1 MPPAAS
7 LLTLPQ
13 RRRALALG
21 HVNAAL
27 WAAGNSLTTGSLVS
41 YLARD
46 LGAQGLALSFV
57 LALPNLTG
65 VLRLGAPSL
74 IARAGTAR
82 RACLALYS
90 ASYVAIVGLPAIAA
104 SVPLVSRHAGVAAMI
119 ALLFGHQLLEY
130 LGHVA
135 LWTWWADLVPLPI
148 RGRYFARRQMIQLAV
163 AVPILLA
170 SGYFAD
176 GWRARYAQEP
186 DRLLLAYAIPN
197 GLGAACL
204 LGSIV
209 PLALMPATRR
219 YERVPGFARAAL
231 AAPFRDRRFR
241 RLLYFRAWFSFANG
255 ISQTVQNV
263 IYPKE
268 VLGLGVG
275 PMAAM
280 RVTMQ
285 MGQFAASGPIGR
297 ASDRFG
303 NRPLLVAA
311 QLCVSAALV
320 FYIAAGP
327 DTRWL
332 LLGAWILFAAYAAHN
347 ICLPNLT
354 LKLAPEGFVSPYVAA
369 VEALGSLLHAVATIA
384 GGLAFDWLRAI
395 SSDTE
400 SEPLR
405 SCTILLV
412 TGFVL
417 RLVAVPLAATIIEPN
432 AWTWGQI
439 SRKLRGREVHPAS
452 KAGFGEVIDGVVEP
466 TNNRT

>member
-7 LLTLPQ
+7 VLTLPQ

-65 VLRLGAPSL
+65 VLRLAAPSL

-90 ASYVAIVGLPAIAA
+90 ASYVAIIGLPAIAA
-104 SVPLVSRHAGVAAMI
+104 GVPLVSRRAAVAAMI

-130 LGHVA
+130 LGTVS
-135 LWTWWADLVPLPI
+135 LWTWWADLVPLAI

-163 AVPILLA
+163 TVPTLLA

-176 GWRARYAQEP
+176 QWRERYAQEP
-186 DRLLLAYAIPN
+186 DRLLLAYAIPT
-197 GLGAACL
+197 GVGALCL
-204 LGSIV
+204 LASIA

-219 YERVPGFARAAL
+219 YESVRGFAWTAL
-231 AAPFRDRRFR
+231 AMPFRDARFR

-268 VLGLGVG
+268 VLGLGVA
-275 PMAAM
+275 PMATM
-280 RVTMQ
+280 RVSMQ
-285 MGQFAASGPIGR
+285 AGQFAASRPIGK

-303 NRPLLVAA
+303 NRPLLVAG
-311 QLCVSAALV
+311 QLCVSAALL

-354 LKLAPEGFVSPYVAA
+354 LKLAPAAMVSPYVAA
-369 VEALGSLLHAVATIA
+369 GEALGSLLHALATIA
-384 GGLAFDWLRAI
+384 GGLAFDWLRTN
-395 SSDTE
+395 STDSE
-400 SEPLR
+400 LEPLR

-412 TGFVL
+412 AGFIM
-417 RLVAVPLAATIIEPN
+417 RLVAVPLAAAIQEPN
-432 AWTWGQI
+432 AWTWRQI
-439 SRKLRGREVHPAS
+439 ASKLAGWSVAGATKAPAS
-452 KAGFGEVIDGVVEP
+452 EMSP
-466 TNNRT
+466 